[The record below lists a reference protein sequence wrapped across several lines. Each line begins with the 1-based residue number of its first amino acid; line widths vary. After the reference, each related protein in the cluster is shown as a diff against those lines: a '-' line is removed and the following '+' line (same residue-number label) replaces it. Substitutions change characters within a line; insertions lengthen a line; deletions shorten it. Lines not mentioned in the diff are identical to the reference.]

1 MANARGLAAPLGI
14 EFAPPHRAERIRQL
28 LDEAPSWSAGD
39 MSRIHMDTYLASAAP
54 LLDLLAGLEG
64 LGPEAVA
71 LRDRLARWD
80 RRMDAGSTD
89 AAVYAA
95 LRSAVVLNLSASPAL
110 AGLAE
115 LPRLPEVFLP
125 WLALVPRVA
134 FALERLLSPGAL
146 PGLDAEAA
154 VREAV
159 EEVALSAPSGAW
171 GDTHRLVPW
180 QALPASPPEEWPSVS
195 GDHDCVLSTA
205 SVPGITDRSARGPAA
220 RYVWD
225 LARRENSLW
234 VVPFG
239 ASGVPGH
246 AHLRDQLPL
255 WLAGEL
261 VPVITDWDSLT
272 EERDEH

>member
-1 MANARGLAAPLGI
+1 MP
-14 EFAPPHRAERIRQL
+14 
-28 LDEAPSWSAGD
+28 
-39 MSRIHMDTYLASAAP
+39 RIHMDTHLASAAP
-54 LLDLLAGLEG
+54 LLDLLDLLEG
-64 LGPEAVA
+64 LGPKAAA

-95 LRSAVVLNLSASPAL
+95 LRSAVVLKLSASPAL

-159 EEVALSAPSGAW
+159 EEVAAGAPSGVW
-171 GDTHRLVPW
+171 GDTHRLAPW
-180 QALPASPPEEWPSVS
+180 QALPASTPEEWPAVS

-225 LARRENSLW
+225 LAQRENSLW

-246 AHLRDQLPL
+246 AHRRDQLPL

-272 EERDEH
+272 EERDDH